1 MLTDDSNPRSHGI
14 PKRKTEIY
22 PASYGVCIYSRHL
35 ETEQKLEMK
44 SDTDQGQHLAF
55 RYYELLKR
63 KDA

>member
-1 MLTDDSNPRSHGI
+1 MTVTLDHMTFREEKLRSTLH
-14 PKRKTEIY
+14 PT
-22 PASYGVCIYSRHL
+22 GVCIYSRHL

-55 RYYELLKR
+55 RYYEFLKF